1 MRTCFSFALLVS
13 CAALPDEIA
22 VSTFTNEYDYLGGT
36 DLKGLGSETGNS
48 TGVMVTGTYKLKPT
62 QMQIVQPVNVRQWS
76 PDQLIDRAEQAADR
90 TIEKAKQAATAIP
103 ADAVSNAAKQVTDA
117 AAKAV
122 DQAVQGAAQ
131 AANETADHAAKA
143 VEKTAEKINPFTG
156 KSAIY
161 AAIMAVL
168 ALLLFWWPTRR
179 KKQPAP

>member
-13 CAALPDEIA
+13 CAVLPDEIA

-62 QMQIVQPVNVRQWS
+62 QMQIVQPVNVRQWA
-76 PDQLIDRAEQAADR
+76 PDQLIDRAEQAAER
-90 TIEKAKQAATAIP
+90 TVEKVKQAATAIP
-103 ADAVSNAAKQVTDA
+103 ADAVSNAAKQVADA
-117 AAKAV
+117 
-122 DQAVQGAAQ
+122 AAQ
-131 AANETADHAAKA
+131 AAQAAHETADAAAQA

-179 KKQPAP
+179 KKQPVP